1 MIHTLFTIF
10 RLSQAYGANG
20 FLYRLRCLPI
30 LKTLIPAKAY
40 GSSGV
45 KKIAWIGAA
54 AVKTVMAFGGKF
66 LYLFLFLILPV
77 QYLGIDT
84 GQKALH
90 VLVIL
95 SAAGG
100 YLNEELFQATKE
112 KYYAIILMHMDA
124 GRYVVSSFLWFLIKT
139 GITFLPAILILGS
152 LAGMSRW
159 MCLLIPVIALS
170 SKCIVS
176 ALLLKYYEKTGN
188 VNMGTNLKL
197 TFAVSAAALALAYL
211 PPMAGYSLPVWF
223 SVLMAGLLAA
233 GALCCQRYLRCY
245 PSYGQLSKRLLTQNT
260 ILFGT
265 AEATSQALQKTNLSR
280 ISDEQVQTGKR
291 GYEAFNEIF
300 VARHKKILTH
310 SARRTA
316 LILGALFLAAIA
328 VGCVSDEFSR
338 KINGFLM
345 SFLPYFVFIMYGINK
360 GQAVTQAMF
369 MNCDHSMLAYRF
381 YRQPET
387 ILKLFQIRL
396 KTLITIN
403 LVPALVVALGLPTLL
418 LVTGGTD
425 NPANYLALF
434 VSILAMA
441 VFFSVHHLTLYYL
454 LQPYNVNL
462 ESKSSAYAIANSIT
476 YVLCYL
482 CIRFQAP
489 TLLFASLTIVIAL
502 IYIGIA
508 LALVYRYAPRRFRL
522 K

>member
-1 MIHTLFTIF
+1 
-10 RLSQAYGANG
+10 
-20 FLYRLRCLPI
+20 
-30 LKTLIPAKAY
+30 
-40 GSSGV
+40 
-45 KKIAWIGAA
+45 
-54 AVKTVMAFGGKF
+54 
-66 LYLFLFLILPV
+66 
-77 QYLGIDT
+77 
-84 GQKALH
+84 
-90 VLVIL
+90 
-95 SAAGG
+95 
-100 YLNEELFQATKE
+100 
-112 KYYAIILMHMDA
+112 
-124 GRYVVSSFLWFLIKT
+124 
-139 GITFLPAILILGS
+139 
-152 LAGMSRW
+152 
-159 MCLLIPVIALS
+159 
-170 SKCIVS
+170 
-176 ALLLKYYEKTGN
+176 
-188 VNMGTNLKL
+188 
-197 TFAVSAAALALAYL
+197 
-211 PPMAGYSLPVWF
+211 
-223 SVLMAGLLAA
+223 
-233 GALCCQRYLRCY
+233 
-245 PSYGQLSKRLLTQNT
+245 
-260 ILFGT
+260 
-265 AEATSQALQKTNLSR
+265 
-280 ISDEQVQTGKR
+280 
-291 GYEAFNEIF
+291 
-300 VARHKKILTH
+300 
-310 SARRTA
+310 
-316 LILGALFLAAIA
+316 
-328 VGCVSDEFSR
+328 
-338 KINGFLM
+338 M

-360 GQAVTQAMF
+360 GQTVTQAMF